1 MFEFLLIVFILFVI
15 HERIAGTRR
24 ILEDKIEELENNVH
38 YLSERVNSLKKA
50 IDKQRQEKTHDMAQ
64 GVHAAEKSSPGETFG
79 TEPTDRHSLS
89 TADASLPSETDA
101 VPKLSDNGD
110 FSSLSFSQKGKSID
124 AKTVEPAESD
134 KSLPEKQE
142 IISPVSP
149 ALSQKE
155 EDKAEKKVS
164 GSEKDQMPAS
174 EQPEET
180 GYAWLKQGN
189 DTKPHSEVVAKKSA
203 PSLETAV
210 YGAAALR
217 RKPETRGARPDS
229 AASAGSGRGS
239 GSGSGGGGPRE
250 PSDPIEPAW
259 GDRWNQFKESVDWE
273 QFTGANLFAW
283 LGGIALFIGAGFFV
297 KYSIDKNLISP
308 IMRLVIGAIVGL
320 VMIGASFRFERGRF
334 DIMRHTLAA
343 GGIGVLYSVFF
354 AATLYYGYLEKPL
367 GFITLVTVSAAAFVL
382 AIFHRGVAI
391 SVLGGIGAYLT
402 PLLVS
407 TGRGNLL
414 TLFVYLAIVNVGIY
428 QVLKRLESRFLLL
441 FATIG
446 TLFSLTCATFLAP
459 SQPESYL
466 IGLAWVGNLFLF
478 AVFIDRLG
486 WTPQNSSSTKWSAII
501 LFLSI
506 LLMAVMVVHSLS
518 GCTPIWMMAA
528 AISIAVALALRNGCW
543 QGAVIPYAALTF
555 FVAAFWAIYRFE
567 ATSNIWSFLAFFVY
581 GLAGGIGPILLIH
594 RNGLDTG
601 SLRWFRIFPVA
612 MSLLMLLVIL
622 FTPKMSALFWPM
634 AIGLQVIGIFV
645 SLLFGGLLQ
654 LGFMA
659 LILVFAAAF
668 WLYWSAPVLYVSG
681 VYALIL
687 LAGAIVVL
695 ALFWCLKRV
704 AQWSETLK
712 IDKIAGNTSVRSN
725 PLLTEWMSATPIM
738 GIYFLLATAFVFI
751 KPLNPHPGMVTL
763 FCFGAITL
771 TMARRLGYSIMI
783 AVTLFSGA
791 FAQAFWAL
799 RPDLNGA
806 LYLNSLLWSALLIV
820 AALVVPFI
828 VYKDFAKY
836 RLAWMSW
843 SIFELA
849 QAVFIVYAADHFWG
863 REVSGWVPVL
873 LAFIKLPFVKVLL
886 GQLAGKSERNSILAC
901 HGGVLLFYLS
911 ATPILLLEKGWLG
924 LVLLLESAALLWLN
938 RRVEHNGLRKVS
950 AVLAPVGLYL
960 LLSFLPQMKGANSMI
975 ILNAAVFSVAAA
987 TAALF
992 AAVRLAPYPDDSLGK
1007 YSISKY
1013 FLWLAIGTGFYLVNL
1028 IVADVFAG
1036 SQVQAGATLKFLP
1049 AGDLLQTIVYVTLW
1063 GLFGAVLWRQQDM
1076 PGGIRVFG
1084 MILLMLATLW
1094 LIWFPFSYG
1103 AYVAGMRPLFNLG
1116 LLAYVP
1122 LMLILLYLFLQE
1134 PWQESSFSIK
1144 NLFLAMLLITGL
1156 FAIKIIKSTIF
1167 QPGLPFDIFQAK
1179 TAGMAIGSA
1188 AGWIIY
1194 GLLMVVWPKRLDRPF
1209 RLAGLILLYLGF
1221 IRTALFPFRFS
1232 QQFGEMTPLL
1242 NTPTALFAGCI
1253 ILLIWLTRRQYN
1265 ETWPVSSVPPNAF
1278 FGTTLAVAIFYV
1290 LNIEIASVFGE
1301 KGRSFS
1307 LLTRGNLAHQLGYS
1321 LGWLVY
1327 AIGLLLSGIRWK
1339 VVRARQAALLLVLL
1353 TCFKIFL
1360 MDLWK
1365 LGQLYRVASFIG
1377 LAIVLMLVSYLYQ
1390 RFLTKS
1396 EN

>member
-1 MFEFLLIVFILFVI
+1 MFEFLLVVCLGFIVYEKISS
-15 HERIAGTRR
+15 TRR
-24 ILEDKIEELENNVH
+24 VLEDKIDDLENRLR
-38 YLSERVNSLKKA
+38 YLTDKVNSLKKA
-50 IDKQRQEKTHDMAQ
+50 HDRQRQELQSRAAQ
-64 GVHAAEKSSPGETFG
+64 TQ
-79 TEPTDRHSLS
+79 S
-89 TADASLPSETDA
+89 TSETHA
-101 VPKLSDNGD
+101 TASERSEEL
-110 FSSLSFSQKGKSID
+110 
-124 AKTVEPAESD
+124 TEPAEKLTPELASADKDETAPISADEGFAAIRFTQKGRDIKADQNKPIEPSPTGLDAQGTAEPNEPIFSD
-134 KSLPEKQE
+134 SEPGSSDTTELRPENAKYE
-142 IISPVSP
+142 
-149 ALSQKE
+149 
-155 EDKAEKKVS
+155 
-164 GSEKDQMPAS
+164 
-174 EQPEET
+174 
-180 GYAWLKQGN
+180 WLKR
-189 DTKPHSEVVAKKSA
+189 SREEVAGTSTRPTDLESAVYESAGKRKKSKYENSMA
-203 PSLETAV
+203 AEAA
-210 YGAAALR
+210 GA
-217 RKPETRGARPDS
+217 DD
-229 AASAGSGRGS
+229 AG
-239 GSGSGGGGPRE
+239 GSGGPRGPRGPQGPSGPGDPGE
-250 PSDPIEPAW
+250 PDW
-259 GDRWNQFKESVDWE
+259 GDRWNQFKDSVDWE

-320 VMIGASFRFERGRF
+320 GMIAGSFKFERGRY
-334 DIMRHTLAA
+334 DTMRHTLAA

-414 TLFVYLAIVNVGIY
+414 TLFVYLTIVNVGIY
-428 QVLKRLESRFLLL
+428 QVIRRLESRFLLL
-441 FATIG
+441 FSTVG

-459 SQPESYL
+459 NTPESYM
-466 IGLAWVGNLFLF
+466 IGLAWVGNLLLF
-478 AVFIDRLG
+478 SVFIDRLG
-486 WTPQNSSSTKWSAII
+486 WIPQNSSSTKWSAII
-501 LFLSI
+501 LYLSI
-506 LLMAVMVVHSLS
+506 LVMAAVVVNSFS
-518 GCTPIWMMAA
+518 GCTPMWMMAA
-528 AISIAVALALRNGCW
+528 AISIAVALALRNGSW
-543 QGAVIPYAALTF
+543 QAAVIPYATLTF
-555 FVAAFWAIYRFE
+555 FVSGFWAIYRFE
-567 ATSNIWSFLAFFVY
+567 ATSNVWAFLAFFVY
-581 GLAGGIGPILLIH
+581 GLSGGLGPILLIH
-594 RNGLDTG
+594 RNGIDKL
-601 SLRWFRIFPVA
+601 SLKWFRIFPVA

-634 AIGLQVIGIFV
+634 AIGLQVIGIIV

-654 LGFMA
+654 LAFMA
-659 LILVFAAAF
+659 MILVFAAAF
-668 WLYWSAPVLYVSG
+668 WLYWAAPVIYVSS

-687 LAGAIVVL
+687 LAGAVVVL
-695 ALFWCLKRV
+695 VLFWVLKRV
-704 AQWSETLK
+704 VEWSETLK
-712 IDKIAGNTSVRSN
+712 IDERVTGTSVRNN
-725 PLLTEWMSATPIM
+725 PLLTEWMSSTPIM
-738 GIYFLLATAFVFI
+738 GIFILLATAFSFVQ
-751 KPLNPHPGMVTL
+751 PLNPHPGMVTL

-771 TMARRLGYSIMI
+771 TMARRMGYSIMI
-783 AVTLFSGA
+783 AMTLFSGA

-799 RPDLNGA
+799 RPDLTGT
-806 LYLNSLLWSALLIV
+806 LYLHSMLWSALLLA

-828 VYKDFAKY
+828 VYKDYGKY
-836 RLAWMSW
+836 RIAWMAW
-843 SIFELA
+843 PIFELI
-849 QAVFIVYAADHFWG
+849 QAIFIVYAADHFWT

-886 GQLAGKSERNSILAC
+886 GQLAGKPERNSILAC

-924 LVLLLESAALLWLN
+924 LVLVLESAALLWLN

-950 AVLAPVGLYL
+950 AALAPVGLYL

-992 AAVRLAPYPDDSLGK
+992 AAVRLAPYPDDNLGQ

-1013 FLWLAIGTGFYLVNL
+1013 FMWLAIGTGFYLVNL

-1036 SQVQAGATLKFLP
+1036 SQVQAGATLKFMP

-1063 GLFGAVLWRQQDM
+1063 GLFGAVLWRHQDL
-1076 PGGIRVFG
+1076 PSGIRIFG
-1084 MILLMLATLW
+1084 MVLLFLATLW
-1094 LIWFPFSYG
+1094 LIWFPFGYG
-1103 AYVAGMRPLFNLG
+1103 SYVAGMSPLFNLG

-1122 LMLILLYLFLQE
+1122 LMIILLYLFLQE
-1134 PWQESSFSIK
+1134 PWQESSISIK
-1144 NLFLAMLLITGL
+1144 NLFLAMLLITGF

-1167 QPGLPFDIFQAK
+1167 QPGQPFDIFQAK

-1194 GLLMVVWPKRLDRPF
+1194 GLLMLVWPKRLDRPF
-1209 RLAGLILLYLGF
+1209 RLAGLVLLYLGF
-1221 IRTALFPFRFS
+1221 IKTALFPFRFS
-1232 QQFGEMTPLL
+1232 AQFGEMSPLL
-1242 NTPTALFAGCI
+1242 NSPTALFAFCI
-1253 ILLIWLTRRQYN
+1253 VLLIWLTRRQYN
-1265 ETWPVSSVPPNAF
+1265 DTWPVSSVPPNAF
-1278 FGTTLAVAIFYV
+1278 FGTSLAVAVFYV
-1290 LNIEIASVFGE
+1290 LNIEIASVFGQ

-1353 TCFKIFL
+1353 TCCKIFL
-1360 MDLWK
+1360 LDLAK
-1365 LGQLYRVASFIG
+1365 LEQLYRVASFIG

-1390 RFLTKS
+1390 RFINKS